1 MKNPLDDLQNIEPYD
16 NWQYLYTSENDERS
30 PFYGREYS
38 EFAFTQTV
46 YNYYIHPMW
55 DEFGSSTLYMKILMA
70 DYQEQYAIIELIG
83 EWNDAIENDVMR
95 LKRDVI
101 DDFLRQGIKKFILIA
116 ENVLNFHS
124 SDDSYYEE
132 WYDDVKDNDGW
143 IVCLNMPQ
151 ATQHDFIKA
160 RLNNYIELF
169 NFPQWRTMKPDL
181 VFSQVDNVLFRRLNS

>member
-1 MKNPLDDLQNIEPYD
+1 MQNIEPYD
-16 NWQYLYTSENDERS
+16 NWQYLYTSEEDERS

-46 YNYYIHPMW
+46 YNYYIHPLW
-55 DEFGSSTLYMKILMA
+55 DEFGSATLYLKVLMV

-83 EWNDAIENDVMR
+83 EWNDAIENDIMR

-101 DDFLRQGIKKFILIA
+101 DEFMRQGISKFILIA

-132 WYDDVKDNDGW
+132 WYEDAVDAGGW
-143 IVCLNMPQ
+143 VICLNMPEQ
-151 ATQHDFIKA
+151 TQYDFIRA
-160 RLNNYIELF
+160 RLNNYIELI
-169 NFPQWRTMKPDL
+169 NIPHWRTMKPDL
-181 VFSQVDNVLFRRLNS
+181 LFNQIDNVLMRRLDL